1 MWISIKNPDRVIW
14 LARNYKWACHL
25 NLFRTTRVKGLDTAG
40 RFSAICY
47 KEGIFFFFFYFL
59 FTIMH
64 IKFFVCFFLLFCFV
78 LRFYGPVNPMG
89 SYLAWSVY
97 LNTLLLDR
105 FIPLIGNPV
114 LCTFLRQKLTTA
126 LLESAEGR
134 EWPKKIVH
142 DQSPRKKVP
151 TWSGSN
157 QQSPVH
163 QLDAHPTQSSRL
175 ACTHSSFWKG
185 STLKGK
191 SLLLME
197 AHPFLLK

>member
-1 MWISIKNPDRVIW
+1 MDPNNSVIKRLWCINPFSCPVLANSVDPDQLASDLDLHCLSLNMWISIKNPDRVIW
-14 LARNYKWACHL
+14 LARNYKWACQL

-47 KEGIFFFFFYFL
+47 KEGIFFFFFFFYFL

-64 IKFFVCFFLLFCFV
+64 TKFFVCFFLLFFLFCFV

-89 SYLAWSVY
+89 SCLAWSVY

-134 EWPKKIVH
+134 ERPKKIVH

-151 TWSGSN
+151 T
-157 QQSPVH
+157 
-163 QLDAHPTQSSRL
+163 
-175 ACTHSSFWKG
+175 
-185 STLKGK
+185 
-191 SLLLME
+191 
-197 AHPFLLK
+197 